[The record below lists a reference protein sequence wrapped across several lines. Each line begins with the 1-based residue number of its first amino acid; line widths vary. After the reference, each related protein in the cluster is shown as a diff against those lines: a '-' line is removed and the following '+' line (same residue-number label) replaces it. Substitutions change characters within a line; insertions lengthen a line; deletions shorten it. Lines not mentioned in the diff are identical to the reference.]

1 MKRVMFVSSKGGHFN
16 ELMKLEP
23 LFKNYKVTIVTE
35 APNNKKEL
43 KNKYKKYNI
52 HFLLKCSKY
61 KVVNMFKIF
70 IDCFI
75 SLYYFIRF
83 RPKYIVTTGA
93 FAAGPI
99 SCIGKI
105 FRSKIVFIETM
116 ANIKTPTV
124 TGKKIYKFA
133 DLFIVQW
140 EDMLEVYPKAVY
152 GGWII

>member
-1 MKRVMFVSSKGGHFN
+1 MKRVLFISSKGGHFS
-16 ELMKLEP
+16 ELMKFEP
-23 LFKNYKVTIVTE
+23 LFKKYKVTIVTE
-35 APNNKKEL
+35 APLNKK
-43 KNKYKKYNI
+43 KFKKKYEKYNI
-52 HFLLKCSKY
+52 HFLLRCSNFKI
-61 KVVNMFKIF
+61 VNVFKIF

-105 FRSKIVFIETM
+105 FRSKIIFIETM
-116 ANIKTPTV
+116 ANINTPTV
-124 TGKKIYKFA
+124 TGRIIYKFA

-140 EDMLEVYPKAVY
+140 ESMLEVYPKAVY